1 VSSAGRG
8 RDVVLLATCAE
19 YPDGDEDGAEILEAL
34 DIQGIEGRW
43 VAWDNHSVKWNDHL
57 VVLRSTWDYTLRRE
71 EFLTWTRSVRRLANP
86 AHVVEWSSD
95 KTYLRE
101 LKVAGVPI
109 VPTAWAAPGEPVEL
123 PRGVEY
129 VVKPSVG
136 AGSRGAGRF
145 TPDDLMIATAHVEA
159 LHAIGRTVMIQPY
172 ILDTDARG
180 ETALIYLDGKFSHA
194 IGKAALLPAGTV
206 HAVDQ
211 RALYVEE
218 TITAREPTDA
228 ELATANG
235 IVEILTQRFGTLLYT
250 RVDLLPGLEG
260 PLLIELE
267 LAEPSLFLGY
277 GPGSADLLA
286 VAVARRL

>member
-1 VSSAGRG
+1 LSSAGRG
-8 RDVVLLATCAE
+8 KDVVLLATCAE

-43 VAWDNHSVKWNDHL
+43 VSWDDHSVDWNDHL

-71 EFLTWTRSVRRLANP
+71 EFLTWTRSVRRLVNP
-86 AHVVEWSSD
+86 APVVEWNSD
-95 KTYLRE
+95 KGYLRE
-101 LKVAGVPI
+101 LKAAGVPI
-109 VPTAWAAPGEPVEL
+109 VPTAWAGPGEPVDL
-123 PRGVEY
+123 PRGVDY

-145 TPDDLMIATAHVEA
+145 TADDRVIAMAHVEA
-159 LHAIGRTVMIQPY
+159 LHAIGRTAMIQPY
-172 ILDTDARG
+172 IADTDSHG
-180 ETALIYLDGKFSHA
+180 ETGLIYLDGKFSHA

-218 TITAREPTDA
+218 TITGREPTDA
-228 ELATANG
+228 ELATGNG
-235 IVEILTQRFGTLLYT
+235 IVEILAQRFGTLLYT
-250 RVDLLPGLEG
+250 RVDLLPGPDG

-267 LAEPSLFLGY
+267 LAEPSLFLGH
-277 GPGSADLLA
+277 GPGSADLFA

>member
-1 VSSAGRG
+1 LSPAGRSK
-8 RDVVLLATCAE
+8 DVVLLATCAE

-34 DIQGIEGRW
+34 DVQGIEGRW
-43 VAWDNHSVKWNDHL
+43 RAWDDHSVDWNEHL

-86 AHVVEWSSD
+86 APVVEWSSD
-95 KTYLRE
+95 KVYLRE
-101 LKVAGVPI
+101 LKLAGVPI
-109 VPTAWAAPGEPVEL
+109 VPTAWAGPGETVEL

-129 VVKPSVG
+129 VIKPSVG

-145 TPDDLMIATAHVEA
+145 GGGDRMIATAHVEA
-159 LHAIGRTVMIQPY
+159 LHAIGRTAMIQPY
-172 ILDTDARG
+172 IADTDYRG
-180 ETALIYLDGKFSHA
+180 ETALVYIDGKFSHA
-194 IGKAALLPAGTV
+194 VAKAALLPTGTV

-218 TITAREPTDA
+218 TISGREPTDA
-228 ELATANG
+228 ELATGDG
-235 IVEILTQRFGTLLYT
+235 IVAILSERFGTLLYT
-250 RVDLLPGLEG
+250 RVDLLPGPDG
-260 PLLIELE
+260 PLLVELE

-277 GPGSADLLA
+277 GPGASDLFA